1 MLYQYKYEIVNV
13 KEGVKYSVMMDWDKF
28 SFEYRLELNQEDLF
42 RSLIAIEASKEAS
55 LNLVLAPEWQTQLD
69 KLNRVRAVYGT
80 TALEGNPLSEAEV
93 SEQMESLDTERYK
106 VDLAKMTKEQL
117 QIRNAGMAQAWV
129 KRRFEPGTSPI
140 SLGDIFEMHQ
150 TITQVSDTHDNEPG
164 KLRTFSVTVGS
175 SDMGGVHRGAPYSD
189 LPHLMK
195 QYIEFINSPRLMET
209 HAVIKALLAHF
220 FLITIHP
227 FGDGNGRVSRLVE
240 AGILFQAGYN
250 VHGFYGL
257 SNYFYHKEREYKTL
271 LQKCRQKQPFEV
283 APFIHFG
290 VTGFAKEL
298 KGINNFV
305 KTKINRVVYRAM
317 LVKAYNKRVTVKRR
331 VLNQRE
337 YHLLEFLLTET
348 EPSDPFS
355 ENPSKIIR
363 LSELQQSQYIQ
374 FTYRDVTQRTFGRE
388 LIRLGQNG
396 FIKFTRDEELKDWT
410 VELDFGAI
418 TKY

>member
-1 MLYQYKYEIVNV
+1 
-13 KEGVKYSVMMDWDKF
+13 MMDWNKF
-28 SFEYRLELNQEDLF
+28 SFHYCLESLDQGDLF

-55 LNLVLAPEWQTQLD
+55 HHLVLAPEWQEQLD
-69 KLNRVRAVYGT
+69 KLNRVRAVHGT
-80 TALEGNPLSEAEV
+80 TALEGNPLSEADV
-93 SEQMESLDTERYK
+93 SEQMNIIEMNSHETDPIVVAR
-106 VDLAKMTKEQL
+106 EQL

-129 KRRFEPGTSPI
+129 KQRFNPGTSPI
-140 SLGDIFEMHQ
+140 NLEDIFKMYHI
-150 TITQVSDTHDNEPG
+150 ITQGSDTHDNEPG

-175 SDMGGVHRGAPYSD
+175 PDMGGVHRGAPYSD
-189 LPHLMK
+189 LGHLMR
-195 QYIEFINSPRLMET
+195 QYIEFVNSPRLMDV

-220 FLITIHP
+220 FLVTIHP

-257 SNYFYHKEREYKTL
+257 SNYFYRNERDYKTL
-271 LQKCRQKQPFEV
+271 LQQCRQKQPFEIT
-283 APFIHFG
+283 PFIRFG
-290 VTGFAKEL
+290 VTGFAQEL

-317 LVKAYNKRVTVKRR
+317 LVRAYNKRFTVKRR

-337 YHLLEFLLTET
+337 YHLLDFLLTET

-355 ENPSKIIR
+355 ENPSKVIKF
-363 LSELQQSQYIQ
+363 SDLQEAKYIQ
-374 FTYRDVTQRTFGRE
+374 SAYRGVTRRTFVRE
-388 LIRLGQNG
+388 LVRLAENG
-396 FIKFTRDEELKDWT
+396 FIKFGRGEEPKNWT
-410 VELDFGAI
+410 IELDFEAI

>member
-1 MLYQYKYEIVNV
+1 
-13 KEGVKYSVMMDWDKF
+13 MDWNKF
-28 SFEYRLELNQEDLF
+28 SFEYRLKLHQENLF

-55 LNLVLAPEWQTQLD
+55 LNLVLAPEWQAQLD

-93 SEQMESLDTERYK
+93 SEQIEIIDTEK
-106 VDLAKMTKEQL
+106 HEVGLDKITKEQI
-117 QIRNAGMAQAWV
+117 QIRNAGMAQSWV
-129 KRRFEPGTSPI
+129 KQRFYPGASSIT
-140 SLGDIFEMHQ
+140 LEDIFEMHRK
-150 TITQVSDTHDNEPG
+150 ITNVSDTHDNEPG
-164 KLRTFSVTVGS
+164 KLRKFSVVVGS
-175 SDMGGVHRGAPYSD
+175 PDMGGVYRGAPYSD
-189 LPHLMK
+189 LPRLMK
-195 QYIEFINSPRLMET
+195 EYINFINSPQLMDFP
-209 HAVIKALLAHF
+209 AVVQALLAHF
-220 FLITIHP
+220 FLVTIHP

-257 SNYFYHKEREYKTL
+257 SNYFYRNEHEYKTL

-283 APFIHFG
+283 EPFIHFG
-290 VTGFAKEL
+290 VSGFAREL
-298 KGINNFV
+298 RGINNFV

-317 LVKAYNKRVTVKRR
+317 LVRAYNKHVTVKRR
-331 VLNQRE
+331 ALNKRE
-337 YHLLEFLLTET
+337 YQLLDFLLTVT

-355 ENPSKIIR
+355 ENPSRILR
-363 LSELQQSQYIQ
+363 SSELIEAKYIQ
-374 FTYRDVTQRTFGRE
+374 SAYRGVTPRTFTRE

-396 FIKFTRDEELKDWT
+396 FIKFVRDEEVKDWT

>member
-1 MLYQYKYEIVNV
+1 
-13 KEGVKYSVMMDWDKF
+13 MMDWNKF
-28 SFEYRLELNQEDLF
+28 SFHYCLESLDQGDLF

-55 LNLVLAPEWQTQLD
+55 HHLVLAPEWQEQLD
-69 KLNRVRAVYGT
+69 KLNRVRAVHGT
-80 TALEGNPLSEAEV
+80 TALEGNPLSEADV
-93 SEQMESLDTERYK
+93 SEQMNIIEMNSHETDPIVVAR
-106 VDLAKMTKEQL
+106 EQL

-129 KRRFEPGTSPI
+129 KQRFNPGTSPI
-140 SLGDIFEMHQ
+140 NLEDIFKMHHI
-150 TITQVSDTHDNEPG
+150 ITQGSDTHDNEPG

-175 SDMGGVHRGAPYSD
+175 PDMGGVHRGAPYSD
-189 LPHLMK
+189 LGHLMR
-195 QYIEFINSPRLMET
+195 QYIEFVNSPRLMDV

-220 FLITIHP
+220 FLVTIHP

-257 SNYFYHKEREYKTL
+257 SNYFYRNERDYKTL
-271 LQKCRQKQPFEV
+271 LQQCRQKQPFEIT
-283 APFIHFG
+283 PFIRFG
-290 VTGFAKEL
+290 VTGFAQEL

-317 LVKAYNKRVTVKRR
+317 LVRAYNKRFTVKRR

-337 YHLLEFLLTET
+337 YHLLDFLLTET

-355 ENPSKIIR
+355 ENPSKVIKF
-363 LSELQQSQYIQ
+363 SDLQEAKYIQ
-374 FTYRDVTQRTFGRE
+374 SAYRGVTRRTFVRE
-388 LIRLGQNG
+388 LVRLAENG
-396 FIKFTRDEELKDWT
+396 FIKFGRGEEPKNWT
-410 VELDFGAI
+410 IELDFEAI